1 MLSLAHAPAAC
12 CSSFRA
18 RLSRP
23 AADARPKGAAR
34 IVSAARRGFTLAEMM
49 IVVTLVAIITAMV
62 MPKIDYTSYRVDVG
76 ARSIRVA
83 LQRAAAYAV
92 SSQHNMLVAF
102 DVPNGRVFIVEDVN
116 NNLAADP
123 GERVTSVPLQDGVV
137 FAAPGT
143 TWSGAPAPTG
153 AVTGT
158 SLAQISV
165 NSELLPGFV
174 FRCDGAA
181 STDAQI
187 YLSSARAL
195 VTDARGINVTQATG
209 RTDWYRNMGATWT
222 LGGF

>member
-1 MLSLAHAPAAC
+1 MFSLAQSPAASH
-12 CSSFRA
+12 SSAWLR
-18 RLSRP
+18 R
-23 AADARPKGAAR
+23 
-34 IVSAARRGFTLAEMM
+34 ARRGYTLVEMM

-62 MPKIDYTSYRVDVG
+62 MPKIDYTAYRVDVG

-102 DVPNGRVFIVEDVN
+102 DVPNGRMFIVEDVN

-137 FAAPGT
+137 FAAPAT
-143 TWSGAPAPTG
+143 TWSGAPSPTG

-165 NSELLPGFV
+165 NGQQLPGFV

-187 YLSSARAL
+187 YLSSKRAV
-195 VTDARGINVTQATG
+195 VTDSRGVNVTQATG
-209 RTDWYRNMGATWT
+209 RADWYRDLGATWT